1 MYIDRILYPVT
12 TLGPGKRIAVWTAGC
27 ERHCPGCANPELWEI
42 KESQKISEDLL
53 ANLIKQMLLKH
64 KVDGITITGGEP
76 FLQSSAL
83 ASCLTRIGPERP
95 EVLIFS
101 GFQMDELR
109 CDPEKRTLLLLTDVL
124 VDGAYIRELNDGKT
138 PLRGSSNQAI
148 HYLNKT
154 VIKNYEE
161 YLERGRQ
168 IENFVYGNEILSV
181 GIHRE
186 SGGLIHAK

>member
-83 ASCLTRIGPERP
+83 ASCLNKIGPERP

-186 SGGLIHAK
+186 NGGLIHAK

>member
-1 MYIDRILYPVT
+1 
-12 TLGPGKRIAVWTAGC
+12 VWTAGC

-109 CDPEKRTLLLLTDVL
+109 CDSEKRTLLLLKNNKEFYKF
-124 VDGAYIRELNDGKT
+124 YILCLSITNVF
-138 PLRGSSNQAI
+138 SN
-148 HYLNKT
+148 
-154 VIKNYEE
+154 
-161 YLERGRQ
+161 
-168 IENFVYGNEILSV
+168 
-181 GIHRE
+181 
-186 SGGLIHAK
+186 

>member
-27 ERHCPGCANPELWEI
+27 ERHCPGCANPELWEV

-109 CDPEKRTLLLLTDVL
+109 CDSEKRTLLLLTDVL